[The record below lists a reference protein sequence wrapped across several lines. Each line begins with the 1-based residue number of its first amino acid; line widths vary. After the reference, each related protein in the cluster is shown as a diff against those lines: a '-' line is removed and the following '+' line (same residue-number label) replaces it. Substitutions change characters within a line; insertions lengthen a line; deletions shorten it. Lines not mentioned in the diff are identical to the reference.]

1 MEIIA
6 TGFADLSAPL
16 ADPECRLRIP
26 LRLVFQDFDPRTLSF
41 VEARPCTDDGPAS
54 PLLPEPEVTIQPIGS
69 QQGIPFPVTLK
80 EEGGKPC
87 NTLVFCFALQ
97 GAPPDDRIA
106 GRFEAVLTFGSLR
119 SIALRLVLQQPQ
131 LGKPIQVLCEPLG
144 LAGGS
149 MLRNALLIVLSCAL
163 LGFWYARNEDAGVV
177 GPYEGWIL
185 SKAKLSFYAGLV
197 LGFVGLQVQ
206 FLRQLVTHLEGWR
219 AFVRFPQLYLD
230 TSLIWLLGKRATTL
244 LLVVAN
250 LVIASRILAEWPRSL
265 PKLSEPQLAYWNE
278 ATAQEFAGPA
288 RIWIPAADSVSV
300 RCGAAPKDR
309 PALGHLPAGTW
320 WRQDLFRGS
329 APVFGDF
336 TVHMDPGMGPDPIA
350 TIPGRSLATLGA
362 NAQGL
367 PSAVALAIDRY
378 ACGTLGASSPQ
389 VRVEEA
395 GPTTL
400 LVSWREEV
408 KKVDLGFA
416 VQGMLQDLQTR
427 NFSAAAACFGN
438 AACKSQLERRLPAT
452 GVIDAATLMEIV
464 GQTIESRLASSDQ
477 RAVSD
482 GLVVLRVVLA
492 RFVERHGEDLRTVD
506 LKRIAADLARIAPR
520 QNEPLAIALMA
531 VSVDL
536 GGSYPTDACLLNDI
550 QPAIS
555 TAGGGVYLAYLEAA
569 AAKGL
574 LDDTSPCH
582 AARRDFLKLRA
593 KTMQKM
599 AGFPAAIGRARASAP
614 GATEFLATLQN

>member
-6 TGFADLSAPL
+6 TGSADLSAPL
-16 ADPECRLRIP
+16 ADPTCRLRIP

-54 PLLPEPEVTIQPIGS
+54 PLLPKSDVTIQSIGS
-69 QQGIPFPVTLK
+69 NQTIPFPVTLK
-80 EEGGKPC
+80 EEGGQPF

-97 GAPPDDRIA
+97 GAPADDRIA

-119 SIALRLVLQQPQ
+119 SIALRLALQQPQ
-131 LGKPIQVLCEPLG
+131 VGKPIQVIGEPLG
-144 LAGGS
+144 LASGS

-163 LGFWYARNEDAGVV
+163 LGLWYTRNEDAGVV

-244 LLVVAN
+244 LLAVAN
-250 LVIASRILAEWPRSL
+250 LVIASRMLTEWPRSL
-265 PKLSEPQLAYWNE
+265 PKMNEPQLAYWNE
-278 ATAQEFAGPA
+278 ATAKEFPGPA
-288 RIWIPAADSVSV
+288 RIWTPAADSVSV

-309 PALGHLPAGTW
+309 PALGHLPATTW
-320 WRQDLFRGS
+320 WRRDLFRGS
-329 APVFGDF
+329 APDFDDF
-336 TVHMDPGMGPDPIA
+336 TIHMDPGMGPTPNA
-350 TIPGRSLATLGA
+350 SIPGRSLATLGA

-367 PSAVALAIDRY
+367 PAAVALAIDSY
-378 ACGTLGASSPQ
+378 VCGTLGASGPQ
-389 VRVEEA
+389 VRVEKV

-400 LVSWREEV
+400 VVSWREGV

-416 VQGMLQDLQTR
+416 VEGMLQDLQTR
-427 NFSAAAACFGN
+427 SFSAAAACFGD
-438 AACKSQLERRLPAT
+438 AACKSQLERRLPAA

-464 GQTIESRLASSDQ
+464 GQTIESQLASSDQ
-477 RAVSD
+477 RSVSD

-492 RFVERHGEDLRTVD
+492 RFALRHGEDLHTVD
-506 LKRIAADLARIAPR
+506 LKRIAADLAKIAPR
-520 QNEPLAIALMA
+520 QNERLAIALIA
-531 VSVDL
+531 VGVDL
-536 GGSYPTDACLLNDI
+536 AGSYPTDACLLNDL

-555 TAGGGVYLAYLEAA
+555 TAGGAVYLAYLEAA

-574 LDDTSPCH
+574 LDDTSPCY

-593 KTMQKM
+593 KTLQKM
-599 AGFPAAIGRARASAP
+599 ADFPAVIGRARATAP